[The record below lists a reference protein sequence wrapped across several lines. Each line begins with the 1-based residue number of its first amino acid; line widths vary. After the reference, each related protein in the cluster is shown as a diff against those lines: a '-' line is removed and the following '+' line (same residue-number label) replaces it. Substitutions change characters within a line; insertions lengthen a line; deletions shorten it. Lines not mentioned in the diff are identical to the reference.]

1 MFYLPIQELVCF
13 FPFKHGPSGGR
24 FPSLAMGP
32 PVLIFLGNHKDVK
45 YYSKM
50 FVLLLQPFP
59 PPSPPTRRVRPTSG
73 PSPSPPALAGC
84 GFSLSPTRATVAKA
98 SKFHM
103 SPTMVSHHQHSSHS
117 DSWARFKF
125 KNRLLLGSSCESPSS
140 LFLLLLFML
149 PSAVIQQD
157 PLIF

>member
-125 KNRLLLGSSCESPSS
+125 KNRLLLGSSCESPS
-140 LFLLLLFML
+140 
-149 PSAVIQQD
+149 
-157 PLIF
+157 